1 MASTA
6 YAKALESA
14 SFPKFV
20 STTVQLDSA
29 QDLTLTL
36 CPGLSTKLKQS
47 NTYDTP
53 RDPQR
58 EAVAIREA
66 MAKATGEPPVSMRAS
81 VTRVWPVLAQPSGCA
96 ASSSRGVGR
105 DATPSQVEYVVMQ
118 HELGRDQ
125 GGTDRRFSD
134 QHIRMSSGRSGYPP
148 PLRGAT
154 AAARRHATAAAAP
167 RRPPK
172 SWPIR
177 GGMLVPAPRRG
188 PL

>member
-81 VTRVWPVLAQPSGCA
+81 VTRVGPVLAQPSGCA

-118 HELGRDQ
+118 HKLGRDQ
-125 GGTDRRFSD
+125 GGTDRASPINTSECRVAD
-134 QHIRMSSGRSGYPP
+134 PAIRRRCAATCHGRCCSK
-148 PLRGAT
+148 T
-154 AAARRHATAAAAP
+154 ST
-167 RRPPK
+167 
-172 SWPIR
+172 
-177 GGMLVPAPRRG
+177 
-188 PL
+188 